1 MEKVKSYACRWAEA
15 AGMRALKT
23 AAQTTIAM
31 ISTGQILGDID
42 WVYVASAV
50 ALATVLSVLT
60 SVVGLPEVDKDGDG
74 LADDTPVTATKKE
87 DKNA

>member
-31 ISTGQILGDID
+31 IGTGQILGDVD

-74 LADDTPVTATKKE
+74 LADDDVTATKKE

>member
-1 MEKVKSYACRWAEA
+1 MEQVKSYARRWAEA

-23 AAQTTIAM
+23 AAQTAIAM
-31 ISTGQILGDID
+31 IGTGQILGDVN

-50 ALATVLSVLT
+50 ALAAVLSVLT

-74 LADDTPVTATKKE
+74 LADEDKE
-87 DKNA
+87 D